1 MTQTNRPVRMITQS
15 IFDWAKQTPEKPA
28 IIYNGQVYSYRAF
41 AQLIATA
48 RAYFARAGYVGRG
61 YGVLTVGHLM
71 SFWIISLALRS
82 LGLTTLAVP
91 GAAAAEAMRR
101 VLAARCVIISPREID
116 LLKMFSESIVATP
129 AEPLGSF
136 DAREPSG
143 AHILLTSGTTGMHK
157 MVLMSSALDEINLH
171 QRVNVFG
178 INSDS
183 HFTIFDMGP
192 WTGGGYGWPA
202 STWMMGGAV
211 IIRQD
216 HRPLWDALLQPGLTH
231 AVVTPPMVDK
241 LLSAPT
247 GAFPRS
253 ESLRLAVGGGMITAA
268 QFEGAK
274 ARITSQ
280 LFNWL
285 GSTEAGVL
293 AFIPLHGTEDRKWHR
308 LTPGRAI
315 EIVDE
320 SDHPVPTDKIGRL
333 RVSTVGGWPTQY
345 HCDEAA
351 TRAFFKDDFFYPG
364 DLGLMQADGRVAL
377 HGRTTDVINVGG
389 QKIAPAPIEDRLVRL
404 LRVSAVCLI
413 STQNDNGEE
422 EIHVIVETPKPID
435 SEKVI
440 AILNRELHE
449 LGNARIHYINA
460 LPRNQMGKILRQKIQ
475 VDVLVN
481 QLAN

>member
-1 MTQTNRPVRMITQS
+1 MMQTNRPARMITQL

-28 IIYNGQVYSYRAF
+28 IIYNGQIYSYRAF

-48 RAYFARAGYVGRG
+48 RAFFARAGYVGRG
-61 YGVLTVGHLM
+61 YGVLAVGHAM

-82 LGLTTLAVP
+82 LGLTTLAVSG

-116 LLKMFSESIVATP
+116 LLKMFSESIVAKP
-129 AEPLGSF
+129 AESLGSF
-136 DAREPSG
+136 EAPEPPG

-157 MVLMSSALDEINLH
+157 MVLMSSASDGINLH
-171 QRVNVFG
+171 QRANVFG

-183 HFTIFDMGP
+183 HFTIFNMAP

-216 HRPLWDALLQPGLTH
+216 QPLWGALLQPGLTH
-231 AVVTPPMVDK
+231 AVVTPPMLDK

-253 ESLRLAVGGGMITAA
+253 ESLRLAVGGGTITAA

-293 AFIPLHGTEDRKWHR
+293 AFTPLHGTEDRKWHR

-320 SDHPVPTDKIGRL
+320 SDLPVPIGKIGRL
-333 RVSTVGGWPTQY
+333 RVTTVGGWPNQY

-351 TRAFFKDDFFYPG
+351 TRAFFKNDFFYPG
-364 DLGLMQADGRVAL
+364 DLGLMRADGRVAL
-377 HGRTTDVINVGG
+377 QGRTTDVINVGG
-389 QKIAPAPIEDRLVRL
+389 LKIAPAPIEDRLVRL
-404 LRVSAVCLI
+404 LRVNAVCLI

-435 SEKVI
+435 SDEVMP
-440 AILNRELHE
+440 ILNQELHG
-449 LGNARIHYINA
+449 LDNARIHYVAA

-475 VDVLVN
+475 ADVAAN